1 MIRKA
6 FFEKGL
12 ALTQLFCE
20 LNAIAMPKV
29 TVLRPDS
36 DDPLFARYYHLPTC
50 AFYQASMGIC
60 IAVAKCALPGTG
72 GRAWSWPGYAVDRTP
87 YGVLQH
93 ELGHHVDEVK
103 TFVEPRDKWELAD
116 LFSFKI
122 WSQSKE
128 KPLTGYLGTDREETT
143 FYKEWFAENF
153 RLFVTNPDL
162 SERLRPKF
170 YAAMLEAG
178 FKPAVIYS
186 YWHVLCSNGATDRI
200 LKMAEK
206 KVLEASPKK
215 KAPEVI
221 ENNSKESLLM

>member
-1 MIRKA
+1 MIRSA
-6 FFEKGL
+6 LFEKGL

-20 LNAIAMPKV
+20 LNAIPMPKV

-36 DDPLFARYYHLPTC
+36 DDPLFARYYHLQTC
-50 AFYQASMGIC
+50 AFYRASMGIC

-128 KPLTGYLGTDREETT
+128 KPLTGYLGTDREEATY
-143 FYKEWFAENF
+143 YKEWFAENF

-162 SERLRPKF
+162 CKQLRPKF
-170 YAAMLEAG
+170 YAAMLEAS
-178 FKPAVIYS
+178 FCPTLKMDYFVA
-186 YWHVLCSNGATDRI
+186 LKLNEATDRI

-215 KAPEVI
+215 KSPEVI
-221 ENNSKESLLM
+221 ENNSKESLLI